1 MNKINEEQFQ
11 RFDTVMHKI
20 YKRLRQ
26 LHGDIDTM
34 FPGGI
39 TSNELS
45 VLKVASK
52 YPDAALKEISRYLDV
67 PGSTLTS
74 IVDRLEKRN
83 LVKRIISSK
92 NRRSYSL
99 ELTQE
104 GIKISELHEVAEN
117 QLWKKVLGA
126 LDEDCE
132 RNTLINLLDKIS
144 KGIE

>member
-11 RFDTVMHKI
+11 RFDAVMHKI

-52 YPDAALKEISRYLDV
+52 YPDAALKEISQYLDV

-83 LVKRIISSK
+83 LVKRVISLK

-99 ELTQE
+99 ELTKK
-104 GIKISELHEVAEN
+104 GIKISELHEAAEN

-126 LDEDCE
+126 LDEDSE
-132 RNTLINLLDKIS
+132 RDILINLLDKIS

>member
-1 MNKINEEQFQ
+1 MNKVNKEQFQ
-11 RFDTVMHKI
+11 RFDDVMHKI
-20 YKRLRQ
+20 YKRLRK

-39 TSNELS
+39 TSSELS

-52 YPDAALKEISRYLDV
+52 YPDAALKEISKYLDV

-83 LVKRIISSK
+83 LVKRVISKK

-104 GIKISELHEVAEN
+104 GIKISELHEAAEKE
-117 QLWKKVLGA
+117 LWKKVLGA
-126 LDEDCE
+126 LEMDTE
-132 RNTLINLLDKIS
+132 RDTLINLLDKIS
-144 KGIE
+144 RGIE

>member
-1 MNKINEEQFQ
+1 MNKVNEEQFQ
-11 RFDTVMHKI
+11 RFDAVMHKI

-26 LHGDIDTM
+26 LQGDIDTM
-34 FPGGI
+34 FPDGI

-52 YPDAALKEISRYLDV
+52 YPDAALKEISQYLDV

-74 IVDRLEKRN
+74 TVDRLEKRN
-83 LVKRIISSK
+83 LVKRVISSK

-99 ELTQE
+99 ELTQD
-104 GIKISELHEVAEN
+104 GVKISELHEDAEN

-126 LDEDCE
+126 LDKDSE
-132 RNTLINLLDKIS
+132 RDTLINLLDKIS